1 VNEDHVIA
9 AIIAAGM
16 IARKSGEEVSTAEA
30 VSIYGECLSELIETN
45 RPKREFA
52 EVVASE

>member
-1 VNEDHVIA
+1 MNEDHIIA

-16 IARKSGEEVSTAEA
+16 IARKSGEEVSAAEA
-30 VSIYGECLSELIETN
+30 VSIYGECLSELIETS

-52 EVVASE
+52 EVAASE